1 MGNDV
6 GSRKEGLK
14 LYEALVEDI
23 IITNDLGT
31 GLRPSLNITTS
42 DGVTR
47 NVTFDQLENFIKV
60 IKATHD
66 TQTVGTPL
74 QWCIYRYAP
83 NLVKARY
90 IATNWKITVDH
101 VKKTLNFQ
109 GTLKHEGTV
118 VDHPN
123 YDPDITARELMF
135 DETITDFSRFEQ
147 IALSG
152 NIANFKEEFKMMKYS
167 FDFSYIIE
175 VSNGMTR
182 LKELT
187 NDQTGLSD

>member
-1 MGNDV
+1 
-6 GSRKEGLK
+6 
-14 LYEALVEDI
+14 
-23 IITNDLGT
+23 
-31 GLRPSLNITTS
+31 
-42 DGVTR
+42 
-47 NVTFDQLENFIKV
+47 
-60 IKATHD
+60 
-66 TQTVGTPL
+66 
-74 QWCIYRYAP
+74 
-83 NLVKARY
+83 
-90 IATNWKITVDH
+90 
-101 VKKTLNFQ
+101 
-109 GTLKHEGTV
+109 
-118 VDHPN
+118 
-123 YDPDITARELMF
+123 MF

>member
-6 GSRKEGLK
+6 KSRKDGLN
-14 LYEALVEDI
+14 LYNSLVEDM

-31 GLRPSLNITTS
+31 GLRPSLNIVTK

-83 NLVKARY
+83 NLVKERY
-90 IATNWKITVDH
+90 IATSWKITVDH

-109 GTLKHEGTV
+109 GVLKHEGTV
-118 VDHPN
+118 IDHPN
-123 YDPDITARELMF
+123 YDPDITARELTF
-135 DETITDFSRFEQ
+135 DETITDFSLFEQ

-152 NIANFKEEFKMMKYS
+152 NIANFKEEFKLMKYS

-187 NDQTGLSD
+187 NDQIGLPD